1 MQTKPRVITEA
12 DRGKEIGMKL
22 GETFTLQLA
31 ANPTTGYSW
40 YLLTGP
46 APWTPVARKYVTD
59 PHKPNMS
66 GVGGKETFTFKAESV
81 GGGFLRLLYLRGF
94 EEKLNTDKAFQVRIV
109 VNK

>member
-1 MQTKPRVITEA
+1 MQNKPRVITEA
-12 DRGKEIGMKL
+12 DQGKEIKLRL
-22 GETFTLQLA
+22 GETFTIQLA

-46 APWTPVARKYVTD
+46 APWTPVSRKYVTD
-59 PHKPNMS
+59 PHKPNLT

-94 EEKLNTDKAFQVRIV
+94 EEKINTDKAFQVRIV
-109 VNK
+109 VQK